1 MIWWKE
7 SIWDELLLSQ
17 FSLLYLLRG
26 TVLKLKFLINC
37 FLISSWKN
45 KVKKIILIGWSAYR
59 LADNGD
65 LRSKL
70 VELTA
75 ELNAEKAEARLG
87 RPPIRPQSGKLW
99 KTRVN

>member
-1 MIWWKE
+1 M
-7 SIWDELLLSQ
+7 
-17 FSLLYLLRG
+17 
-26 TVLKLKFLINC
+26 
-37 FLISSWKN
+37 
-45 KVKKIILIGWSAYR
+45 ILIGWSAYR

-87 RPPIRPQSGKLW
+87 RPPIRPQSGKLFEI
-99 KTRVN
+99 RVN

>member
-1 MIWWKE
+1 M
-7 SIWDELLLSQ
+7 
-17 FSLLYLLRG
+17 FSY
-26 TVLKLKFLINC
+26 FIM
-37 FLISSWKN
+37 KN
-45 KVKKIILIGWSAYR
+45 KDFYKKKTKLILIGWSAYR

-87 RPPIRPQSGKLW
+87 RPPIRPQSGKLFEI
-99 KTRVN
+99 RVN